1 MNRTFADIT
10 ADIAA
15 LNRPEHPCS
24 IGARGSRRGDRV
36 PMTPAAIEAW
46 KRALAEWRTAN
57 PDGDSRYEALLAEY
71 DALEESMAREK
82 RMAAEFDNLGLPGLV
97 VAALKSGRR
106 SALFDEVDAWLRG
119 ELPWLVMLGPSG
131 VGKSCAGGYALH
143 RQVRAGK
150 RARWQ
155 KASTLVREIGSAF
168 DSDAAQRLEMV
179 KHVECLVLD
188 DLGAEHR
195 NEFTA
200 SLLFEVLQHRH
211 EESLRTIVTTNLNP
225 EAFRERVGS
234 RLYDRIRSACVW
246 AVADGQSLRGRAA

>member
-1 MNRTFADIT
+1 MKRDL
-10 ADIAA
+10 AA
-15 LNRPEHPCS
+15 IDAELKSLHRPTHPCS
-24 IGARGSRRGDRV
+24 FGAY
-36 PMTPAAIEAW
+36 TPAAIEIW
-46 KRALAEWRTAN
+46 KRALAEWRAAT
-57 PDGDSRYEALLAEY
+57 PDGDARYEALLAEY
-71 DALEESMAREK
+71 DAVEAQIEREK
-82 RMAAEFDNLGLPGLV
+82 RTAAVYDNLGLPSRV
-97 VAALKSGRR
+97 VAALKFGTRT
-106 SALFDEVDAWLRG
+106 ALFDEVDVWLRDQKRN
-119 ELPWLVMLGPSG
+119 WLVMLGPSG
-131 VGKSCAGGYALH
+131 VGKSCAAAYGLH
-143 RQVRAGK
+143 RQVRAGM

-155 KASTLVREIGSAF
+155 NASTLVREIGSAF
-168 DSDAAQRLEMV
+168 DSHAAQRLEVV

-225 EAFRERVGS
+225 EACRERVGS